1 MEKNTKLPATTL
13 ISIRNLYKSFK
24 IKNRSYPVLEDF
36 SLDILERETLGLIG
50 PSGCGKSTLARIL
63 LGIETQESGTIT
75 YHFQGNPSRE
85 IQMVLQD
92 PSSSLNPR
100 MRIHELLNEPLLIHK
115 EKNTNIEE
123 ILKLVGLKSH
133 HLDCFPHQ
141 FSGGQ
146 KQRIAIARALIL
158 NPRLVIL
165 DEALSSLDVSIQAQ
179 IVNLLQDLQEKFQ
192 LTYLFISHDPA
203 MVEYF
208 CTRVISLLETKK
220 EFATI

>member
-1 MEKNTKLPATTL
+1 
-13 ISIRNLYKSFK
+13 
-24 IKNRSYPVLEDF
+24 
-36 SLDILERETLGLIG
+36 
-50 PSGCGKSTLARIL
+50 
-63 LGIETQESGTIT
+63 
-75 YHFQGNPSRE
+75 
-85 IQMVLQD
+85 MVLQD

-100 MRIHELLNEPLLIHK
+100 MRVRELLNEPLIIHK
-115 EKNTNIEE
+115 EKNADVEE
-123 ILKLVGLKSH
+123 TLKLVGLKPH

-158 NPRLVIL
+158 KPRLVIL

-208 CTRVISLLETKK
+208 STRVISLLETKK
-220 EFATI
+220 DFATM